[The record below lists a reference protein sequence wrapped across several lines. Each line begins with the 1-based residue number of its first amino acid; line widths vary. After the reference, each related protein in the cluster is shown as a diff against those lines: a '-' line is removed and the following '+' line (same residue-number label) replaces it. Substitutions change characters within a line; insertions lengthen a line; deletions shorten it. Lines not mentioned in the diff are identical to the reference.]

1 MCSIITYFATKYI
14 DKDIKLKEELREIQR
29 KKYEE
34 FVVEMED
41 ALEVWLRSIRNPN
54 LKSEIQ
60 DEVHTRLNKL
70 TWKMYISASDNVIKA
85 INNNFSWEFNAEKRR
100 EVYFQIRKQLIW
112 ETNLWKKDLLWW
124 SKTWNYE

>member
-41 ALEVWLRSIRNPN
+41 ALEV
-54 LKSEIQ
+54 
-60 DEVHTRLNKL
+60 
-70 TWKMYISASDNVIKA
+70 
-85 INNNFSWEFNAEKRR
+85 
-100 EVYFQIRKQLIW
+100 
-112 ETNLWKKDLLWW
+112 
-124 SKTWNYE
+124 